1 MRRKDDSMDPND
13 AAREGYNAPP
23 ATPREEIWKEIESTL
38 EEAPPEE
45 TLRAMRAAYHSPP
58 EAPRDEMWAEIA
70 AAMPKRS
77 RLVHVLPLRRRGRSP
92 AERRL
97 APRDR
102 WGLWATAAAALL
114 VMSIGLG
121 RLSVD
126 PTATPAEIGL
136 RGETG
141 EIANTPVGAGSFR
154 AAAVGHLSRTES
166 LLTMVSS
173 DARRGRVDADV
184 SEWARS
190 LLLQTRLFIDSPASD
205 DPVLLE
211 LFEDLELILMQVAR
225 LSPGLFDEAAQGDEL
240 ALITEGLND
249 NDMML
254 RIRSV
259 LPIGPIQAGI

>member
-1 MRRKDDSMDPND
+1 MTRKDDSMDPNE

-23 ATPREEIWKEIESTL
+23 ETPREEIWKEIESTL

-58 EAPRDEMWAEIA
+58 EAPGDEMWDEIA
-70 AAMPKRS
+70 AAIPKRS
-77 RLVHVLPLRRRGRSP
+77 RPVHVLPLRRPRRSP
-92 AERRL
+92 AERR
-97 APRDR
+97 RRRSGR
-102 WGLWATAAAALL
+102 WGAWATAAAALL
-114 VMSIGLG
+114 VMGIGLG

-126 PTATPAEIGL
+126 PTVTPAEIRL
-136 RGETG
+136 PSETG
-141 EIANTPVGAGSFR
+141 EIANRPIGAGSFR
-154 AAAVGHLSRTES
+154 AAAVGHLSRTET

-173 DARRGRVDADV
+173 DARTGRVDADV

-190 LLLQTRLFIDSPASD
+190 LLLQTRLLIDSPASD

-225 LSPGLFDEAAQGDEL
+225 LSPGLFDERAQSGEL
-240 ALITEGLND
+240 ALITEGLKN
-249 NDMML
+249 NNMML

>member
-1 MRRKDDSMDPND
+1 MTRKDDSMDPNE

-23 ATPREEIWKEIESTL
+23 ETPREEIWKEIESTL

-77 RLVHVLPLRRRGRSP
+77 RPVHVLPLRRPRRSP

-97 APRDR
+97 ARSGR
-102 WGLWATAAAALL
+102 WVAWATAAAALL
-114 VMSIGLG
+114 VMGIGLG

-126 PTATPAEIGL
+126 PTATPAEIRL
-136 RGETG
+136 PGETG
-141 EIANTPVGAGSFR
+141 EIANRPIAGGPFR

-173 DARRGRVDADV
+173 DARMGRVDADV

-190 LLLQTRLFIDSPASD
+190 LLLQTRLLIDSPASD

-225 LSPGLFDEAAQGDEL
+225 LSPGLFDEADQGGEL

-249 NDMML
+249 NNMML